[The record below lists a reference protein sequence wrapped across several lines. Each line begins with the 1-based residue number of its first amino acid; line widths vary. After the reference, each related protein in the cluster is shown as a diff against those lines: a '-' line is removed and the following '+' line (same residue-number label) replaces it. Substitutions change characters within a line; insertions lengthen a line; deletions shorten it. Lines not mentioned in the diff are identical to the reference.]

1 MTLALIRHGYCSP
14 LCMLYTSLDNS
25 RFSTSQEK
33 ISSSLFSLPKI
44 VNQFECRLGDC
55 HRLLELCNENI
66 KHKVFYFY
74 HYSPILMIHTALRD
88 AIFLP
93 VKVIFLPNRLLVN
106 CINFSCFLVASPQY
120 KINAL
125 CNLLQLLVLSYFS

>member
-106 CINFSCFLVASPQY
+106 CINFSRFLVASRYY

-125 CNLLQLLVLSYFS
+125 CDIMVSPTPLT